1 MTAREHVDPPERF
14 WDDFAQGD
22 VVLTRGR
29 TVDVGDITQF
39 AGLTGDMYPLH
50 IDEEFARRGRFDGRI
65 AHGPLTFAIAVG
77 LVGMTNFY
85 GDAIVA
91 LLGIDGL
98 RAKKPVLPGDTLCV
112 RAEATAVEAGE
123 NPKYGTLEMT
133 YTVLNQRDE
142 TVMQFVQTMLA
153 RRRQEGGV
161 DE

>member
-1 MTAREHVDPPERF
+1 MAGREHTDPPERY
-14 WDDFAQGD
+14 WDDFVEGD

-29 TVDVGDITQF
+29 TVDIGDITQF
-39 AGLTGDMYPLH
+39 AGLTGDLYPLH

-65 AHGPLTFAIAVG
+65 AHGPLTFSIAVG

-98 RAKKPVLPGDTLCV
+98 RAKKPVVPGDTLRV
-112 RAEATAVEAGE
+112 RAEATSVAAGE

-133 YTVLNQRDE
+133 YVVLNQRDE